1 MVEKGPRNHRNPD
14 EKKKERKRKETL
26 VKPESNLTREE
37 IEMESL
43 LFLDL
48 EGFWKTKMENAS
60 NGSSRHDAD
69 TAISVF
75 HPSIDEGYLTLF
87 DVLPINR
94 SLFSIIHFTARY
106 CAEIREVYGPNNTNR
121 IFFFSMM
128 NVFRILG
135 YWIRRYEIFIIYIL
149 YKHEIS
155 KLRIR
160 PSNGVL
166 NLVIFAISK
175 RTFHLGF
182 CKSNS
187 TNEIYYSF

>member
-1 MVEKGPRNHRNPD
+1 M
-14 EKKKERKRKETL
+14 KKRKERKRKETL

-60 NGSSRHDAD
+60 KGSSRHDAD

-106 CAEIREVYGPNNTNR
+106 CAQIREVYGPSNTNR

-128 NVFRILG
+128 NAFRIL
-135 YWIRRYEIFIIYIL
+135 
-149 YKHEIS
+149 
-155 KLRIR
+155 
-160 PSNGVL
+160 
-166 NLVIFAISK
+166 
-175 RTFHLGF
+175 
-182 CKSNS
+182 
-187 TNEIYYSF
+187 